1 MAQPIQVPQPT
12 PNPVQFQP
20 LTDLINAYMARR
32 QQDQQFATNK
42 VQELAGTVNTLHQ
55 QKIQNQ
61 LAALGAI
68 SQLYGAGG
76 PRAVQTYGAGVN
88 QVAGSQ
94 MIPQQQPNIP
104 PQGTPQN
111 ATLPP
116 NQDQAPS
123 PYIQASLAAGHP
135 DVAGVGSFH
144 APQPSSTD
152 IQDIESGGTYG
163 RNKAQS
169 FKDLGDL
176 AMQPITAQQKG
187 IDIQKGTNDLS
198 LFPTEKALK
207 SQQLIN
213 AQAEI
218 PMKVGAQQSEI
229 AKGIAPKMTD
239 IKNLQSTL
247 DQMKQFNSSP
257 DAKSIPFTGNIGS
270 KYVAANPGTTS
281 KWAKNQ
287 YNADQT
293 AEVGAGIIEKLAEGR
308 YNDAQKVNIRKSF
321 FPTGNELGTQIGNDK
336 LTRFQNYITQ
346 MKSGQIDQANAQ
358 LDAIAGSGFNPKS
371 LGTPVPVPNGS
382 PTGLTGPHG
391 QTVVQ
396 NGHTY
401 TWNGKSYE

>member
-1 MAQPIQVPQPT
+1 MPQPIQVPQPT

-20 LTDLINAYMARR
+20 PTDLINAYMARR

-55 QKIQNQ
+55 QNIQNQ
-61 LAALGAI
+61 LSALGAI

-187 IDIQKGTNDLS
+187 IDIQKGQNDLA
-198 LFPTEKALK
+198 LYPTDKALK
-207 SQQLIN
+207 EQQLTNAQQQIPMEQKKTVAGEISKEGQSSQQIGQIRQLYTDL
-213 AQAEI
+213 E
-218 PMKVGAQQSEI
+218 GALS
-229 AKGIAPKMTD
+229 
-239 IKNLQSTL
+239 KN
-247 DQMKQFNSSP
+247 SP
-257 DAKSIPFTGNIGS
+257 SLTGNISGKANQLTGGRMGS
-270 KYVAANPGTTS
+270 STAADVLNAANPLATALNTELARRFNSGEVALLSHSLIPQPMDTLAMRQS
-281 KWAKNQ
+281 KM
-287 YNADQT
+287 
-293 AEVGAGIIEKLAEGR
+293 GR
-308 YNDAQKVNIRKSF
+308 LNHMISAMES
-321 FPTGNELGTQIGNDK
+321 GNE
-336 LTRFQNYITQ
+336 QNV
-346 MKSGQIDQANAQ
+346 KNVANAITGGNINTTIMPTKAQ
-358 LDAIAGSGFNPKS
+358 PVGGASTPQVGQSYKGHIF
-371 LGTPVPVPNGS
+371 LGGDPSQPS
-382 PTGLTGPHG
+382 SWKK
-391 QTVVQ
+391 Q
-396 NGHTY
+396 
-401 TWNGKSYE
+401 